1 MTTHALAAAGGRAF
15 ALGEIVRM
23 KEQPQMWGCVVGWR
37 PPAWPLPGES
47 RERALVLWASPGAW
61 QGLVQACRQESLHVP
76 RGLYNGKERREIRR
90 LTDAVLACRQRLEGM
105 RFGGALVDDLRAVA
119 EEIEALVA
127 ERWKVLVD
135 EEQQEVTHA

>member
-23 KEQPQMWGCVVGWR
+23 TEQPQMWGCVVGWR
-37 PPAWPLPGES
+37 TPAWPLPGES
-47 RERALVLWASPGAW
+47 KERALVLWASPGVW
-61 QGLVQACRQESLHVP
+61 QGLVHACRQESLHVP

-90 LTDAVLACRQRLEGM
+90 LTDAVLARRQRLAGM
-105 RFGGALVDDLRAVA
+105 RFGGARVDDLRAVA

-135 EEQQEVTHA
+135 EEEVAHA